1 MVGRVARG
9 YSNPDVG
16 SRSFPRTDD
25 RDLFRNRFR
34 LYRARPIWS
43 GLQLQVCEFRNQNTA
58 AGCRNQ
64 IRMDLARH
72 RVWQAVMQAPS
83 VARMKRP
90 TFARCASYGAL

>member
-9 YSNPDVG
+9 YSNPDVAAEAFRG
-16 SRSFPRTDD
+16 QTTEISFGTA
-25 RDLFRNRFR
+25 FAFTEQG
-34 LYRARPIWS
+34 PIWS

-58 AGCRNQ
+58 AGCRDQ
-64 IRMDLARH
+64 SRMDLARH